1 MTGEPDQ
8 EIITTAAEP
17 LDPMTALAVT
27 MQAKPGAY
35 ALLLGSGIS
44 RSAQIPTGWEII
56 QALIRR
62 IAVAENE
69 PEPTDPAM
77 WYRERF
83 GAEPVYGTILQ
94 QVGAAGAE
102 RSQLIKGFIEPTED
116 ERAAGLKQ
124 PTEAHRAIADL
135 VARGYV
141 RVIVTTNFDRLL
153 EQALESIGVTPS
165 IISSADSITGTL
177 PLAHNTCTVI
187 KVHGDYVD
195 ARIKNTPIELD
206 DYADEMKAL
215 LAQVFHEYGLIVCGW
230 SGEWDTALV
239 DCLRETQSPW
249 FTTYWASH
257 REPRPR
263 VQSLVDERKGRVI
276 TNMDADHLFRRLAD
290 TVSSIEDVAQPALLS
305 AALARAT
312 VKRYIVNPT
321 ERIRLQNL
329 VTSETRRVLHSLA
342 ETPDGWYS
350 AVPTAELI
358 ESRLSHYE
366 ARTATL
372 RDIVST
378 GCYWGESEQ
387 RELWVGILRR
397 LANVPRVYGSL
408 YESVAQARL
417 YPALLILYAAGIAS
431 VASGRYDLL
440 RALLTDVSVEDRETR
455 RADPLLFVV
464 HPGMLDGF
472 DEILIPGT
480 RWAGIAISRRL
491 ARTPSLWTGV
501 REELVSDEEFNDAVD
516 RFEYLLGL
524 EMFVLRSDTHY
535 SGWAFAGAYA
545 FRSLLGG
552 TMMARRIGEEIDAM
566 RDDWPPLKA
575 GFFNGDLE
583 RLRSV
588 KDMFDPKLP
597 R

>member
-1 MTGEPDQ
+1 MTGESSQ
-8 EIITTAAEP
+8 EFIATAAEP
-17 LDPMTALAVT
+17 LDPLTALAVT

-62 IAVAENE
+62 IAASGG
-69 PEPTDPAM
+69 PEPAEPAV

-83 GAEPVYGTILQ
+83 GTEPIYGTILEQ
-94 QVGAAGAE
+94 LGAAGAE

-141 RVIVTTNFDRLL
+141 RVIVTTNFDQLL
-153 EQALESIGVTPS
+153 EQALESVGVTPS
-165 IISSADSITGTL
+165 IISSADSILGTL
-177 PLAHNTCTVI
+177 PLAHNACTII
-187 KVHGDYVD
+187 KVHGDYTD

-206 DYADEMKAL
+206 DYADEMKVL
-215 LAQVFHEYGLIVCGW
+215 LAQVFREYGLLVCGW
-230 SGEWDTALV
+230 SGEWDTGLV
-239 DCLRETQSPW
+239 ACLRGTQSPW

-257 REPRPR
+257 REPRPS
-263 VQSLVDERKGRVI
+263 VQSLVDERRGRVM
-276 TNMDADHLFRRLAD
+276 TDVDADQLFRRLAD
-290 TVSSIEDVAQPALLS
+290 TVTSIEDIAQPALLS

-321 ERIRLQNL
+321 ERIRLQGL
-329 VTSETRRVLHSLA
+329 VTSETRRVLRSLA
-342 ETPDGWYS
+342 ETPNGWYS
-350 AVPTAELI
+350 AVPTAELV

-366 ARTATL
+366 AMTATL
-372 RDIVST
+372 RDIVAT

-397 LANVPRVYGSL
+397 LANVPRVSGSVHDSL
-408 YESVAQARL
+408 VKARL
-417 YPALLILYAAGIAS
+417 YPALLVLYAAGIAS
-431 VASGRYDLL
+431 VASERYDLL
-440 RALLTDVSVEDRETR
+440 KALVTDVRVEDREFR
-455 RADPLLFVV
+455 RVDPLLFVV
-464 HPGMLDGF
+464 HPSMLNEF
-472 DEILIPGT
+472 DEILLPGY
-480 RWAGIAISRRL
+480 RRAGIAIPRRL
-491 ARTPSLWTGV
+491 ARTPALWTGV

-524 EMFVLRSDTHY
+524 EMFALRSDPY
-535 SGWAFAGAYA
+535 PSGWAFVGAYA
-545 FRSLLGG
+545 YRSMLGG
-552 TMMARRIGEEIDAM
+552 TMMAGQMEEEIDAV
-566 RDDWPPLKA
+566 REDWPPLKA
-575 GFFNGDLE
+575 GFFHGDLE

-588 KDMFDPKLP
+588 KAKFDAFLP